1 MRHLTGPK
9 YKYAAFLFLL
19 AAVFSLLILSSG
31 LSATE
36 VSTEWQS
43 FNLDDSG
50 IQPIDANALNEL
62 LARLSDIPN
71 SILQALYFS
80 LIIIVPIAIVF
91 AILSPEMRKGILHEL
106 KRALSLAIRV
116 AAFAYLFRLWQ
127 QRDRNLQN
135 VSGGGGLPA
144 TPDWIR
150 EPSAAI
156 AFGLTLLL
164 LAVIIGAAWFLWR
177 KLRPEPLDLLARE
190 AQTTITE
197 LQMGRD
203 FKNSI
208 IECYAN
214 MCRVLHQER
223 KLVRAQAMT
232 PREFSVRLERFGV
245 VGPQAHR
252 LTRLFEKVRYGR
264 HQPTDQDKAD
274 AIACLEAIVQA
285 AKQ

>member
-1 MRHLTGPK
+1 MRLSGTK
-9 YKYAAFLFLL
+9 YKYTALLFLL
-19 AAVFSLLILSSG
+19 TAVFSLLILSSG
-31 LSATE
+31 LSATD

-50 IQPIDANALNEL
+50 MQPINANALNEL

-80 LIIIVPIAIVF
+80 LIIIVPIVIVF
-91 AILSPEMRKGILHEL
+91 AILSPEMRQGILHEL
-106 KRALSLAIRV
+106 KRAISLAIWV

-127 QRDRNLQN
+127 QRGKTSQI
-135 VSGGGGLPA
+135 VSGAGGLPS

-150 EPSAAI
+150 HPSAAI

-190 AQTTITE
+190 AQTTIVE
-197 LQMGRD
+197 LQMGRN

-214 MCRVLHQER
+214 MCQVLHQER
-223 KLVRAQAMT
+223 KLVRAQGMT
-232 PREFSVRLERFGV
+232 PREFAARLERFGV
-245 VGPQAHR
+245 VGAQAQR
-252 LTRLFEKVRYGR
+252 LTNLFEKVRYGR
-264 HQPTDQDKAD
+264 HEPTDQDKAD
-274 AIACLEAIVQA
+274 AIACLESIVQA
-285 AKQ
+285 SKK

>member
-1 MRHLTGPK
+1 MMNITGRRKFMALLLLLT
-9 YKYAAFLFLL
+9 
-19 AAVFSLLILSSG
+19 AVFSLLLLSSG
-31 LSATE
+31 LSAIN

-43 FNLDDSG
+43 FKLDGDET
-50 IQPIDANALNEL
+50 QPINVNTLNEL

-71 SILQALYFS
+71 SVLQALYFS

-91 AILSPEMRKGILHEL
+91 AILSPQMRKGILYEL
-106 KRALSLAIRV
+106 KRALSLAIWLAV
-116 AAFAYLFRLWQ
+116 FAYLFRLWQ
-127 QRDRNLQN
+127 QRDKKPQYIP
-135 VSGGGGLPA
+135 GEKGLPA

-164 LAVIIGAAWFLWR
+164 LTVIIGAAWFLWR
-177 KLRPEPLDLLARE
+177 KMRPQPLDLLARE
-190 AQTTITE
+190 AQTTITD

-214 MCRVLHQER
+214 MCRVLYQER
-223 KLVRAQAMT
+223 KLIRAQGMT

-264 HQPTDQDKAD
+264 HEPTDQDKAD
-274 AIACLEAIVQA
+274 AIACLETIVQA